1 MADLYNSS
9 HTGAEID
16 QAVSDVQDNKQAWN
30 DKLDKTDTATLGTPT
45 TNYELNTW
53 SGEPLVPLDEL
64 NTNFA
69 SIDTYM
75 LRNFNRTNDLLSA
88 EWISAYHLAHRALE
102 GLHNGTLGD
111 RRYDLVLADFSLS
124 GQWATLYHLNLTDD
138 LKKPI
143 PASEGFSEAAANL
156 NGTLINDKYVKFDP
170 ADGLIQTMAEFTAAQ
185 NGAVTGLALV
195 AFSTYSQITVGLR
208 VLENGVQ
215 VAGDVSFNTTSAA
228 TLPQDVEIAFSVS
241 AGKTYSLQVVFS
253 NTNGGAL
260 CVVKDSNT
268 DTGTY
273 ANKKMPLFMGT
284 GRTYS
289 AGYFTTPGLSLLRGN
304 NWNSSMFTNFGTLY
318 LWLCHS
324 GTTPSVEVRFNGSGV
339 WKKLACLKNQGAT
352 SLSGNS
358 ATRRWYKMNTWSG
371 ISLSGST
378 HVEVRIT
385 LGSSTCIVD
394 EICGVFLG

>member
-16 QAVSDVQDNKQAWN
+16 QAVSDVRNNKQAWN

-53 SGEPLVPLDEL
+53 SGEPLVKLEEL
-64 NTNFA
+64 NANSEKIENGLTSHDGLFG
-69 SIDTYM
+69 SVT
-75 LRNFNRTNDLLSA
+75 A
-88 EWISAYHLAHRALE
+88 EQWMAAFHIAHNALE
-102 GLHNGTLGD
+102 NLHNGTLGD
-111 RRYDLVLADFSLS
+111 RKTNLILADFSLS
-124 GQWATLYHLNLTDD
+124 GQWDSLFQLSLTDD

-143 PASEGFSEAAANL
+143 LASEGFSEAAANL

-253 NTNGGAL
+253 NTSGGAL

-284 GRTYS
+284 GRTYPR
-289 AGYFTTPGLSLLRGN
+289 GYFITPTQKARRAPYSGDRARAG
-304 NWNSSMFTNFGTLY
+304 FLY
-318 LWLCHS
+318 LWVCHA
-324 GTTPSVEVRFNGSGV
+324 GTAPIVEISI
-339 WKKLACLKNQGAT
+339 NQGSWGRLAT
-352 SLSGNS
+352 LTTETVMSLSGNS
-358 ATRRWYKMNTWSG
+358 CTRRWCRHALT
-371 ISLSGST
+371 ISTTEIRVRVTFTST
-378 HVEVRIT
+378 TTV
-385 LGSSTCIVD
+385 VD
-394 EICGVFLG
+394 EICGIVLE